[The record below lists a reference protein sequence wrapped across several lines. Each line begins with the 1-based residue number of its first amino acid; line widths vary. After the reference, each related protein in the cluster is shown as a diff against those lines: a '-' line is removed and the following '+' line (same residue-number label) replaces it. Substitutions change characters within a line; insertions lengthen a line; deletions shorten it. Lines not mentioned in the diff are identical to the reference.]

1 MSEEDQEHS
10 AAIMDSVAQPQ
21 VTPPK
26 SNMALT
32 ATKHPEAAE
41 GKASVKP
48 QVNLAPV
55 QTITPP
61 LFHHNLGKDQ
71 EEFERNTPSPGPAH
85 TDNGPVIQFQA
96 PLSPALTSTTG
107 NLLNSQASSPITGT
121 EDDTISEASSPI
133 ASAAEYP
140 ALDNIADAA
149 EAARNAQAAQALIDL
164 SNTENEQQLS
174 SQKPLVLSSGEIDL
188 IFEAV
193 ERKWDLAEFLLETRG
208 RPLQLPTNRSLPKH
222 RQVTT
227 APELIK
233 RAKHFLD
240 FRIPKV
246 KPEQGRGVVDRH
258 LFNTPY
264 PWYEAKLMAMYGMLE
279 DFPSGTPDVLYAIRQ
294 YFYDGKPSLLEKSD
308 LLPAGLQKGKSTP
321 TRRASKPKMPSVSAP
336 TVAETPGRRVTR
348 QTTAMSI
355 SNLIEPAE
363 NDVATPVHVQE
374 THQVAASKEHS
385 VEAPAPNQSAAEAT
399 QQPTPDVDEEPTP
412 EPREKT
418 TPRVRA
424 PKKRKQA
431 TQEVEGADSIATK
444 KKKCSRSSIFDES
457 KVNPSAELLARH
469 IKGMLNLRSSDKNDY
484 AAFSEAILP
493 DNRPDLNLSM
503 PVLKHEIPEDGVVF
517 EDVGDTSGLH
527 PMEVQVCKILAITCD
542 TYRCQ
547 KARFFLGLAV
557 FTEWNYQAMT
567 EDPASFKPWNAGKSQ
582 CQLINNMDVNKSSD
596 MYQAFETWGWVEP
609 VATKDPITKRWIVSQ
624 NYLRR
629 FPEAH
634 RRPLMRELH
643 AYERAHPLLK
653 QLAKLPPAGTA

>member
-1 MSEEDQEHS
+1 
-10 AAIMDSVAQPQ
+10 MDSVAQPQ

-32 ATKHPEAAE
+32 ATKHPEAAG
-41 GKASVKP
+41 GKASIKP

-71 EEFERNTPSPGPAH
+71 EEFERETPSPDPAQ
-85 TDNGPVIQFQA
+85 TGNGPVIQFQA

-107 NLLNSQASSPITGT
+107 NLLNSQASSPLTGT
-121 EDDTISEASSPI
+121 EDDTISEAASLV
-133 ASAAEYP
+133 ASADEYP

-149 EAARNAQAAQALIDL
+149 EAARNAQAAQALVDL

-174 SQKPLVLSSGEIDL
+174 SQEPLFLTSGEIDL

-193 ERKWDLAEFLLETRG
+193 ERKRDIAGFLLEMGG
-208 RPLQLPTNRSLPKH
+208 RPISLPTVRSLPKQ

-227 APELIK
+227 APELI
-233 RAKHFLD
+233 RRVKHFLD
-240 FRIPKV
+240 FCIPKV
-246 KPEQGRGVVDRH
+246 KPEQGRGVVDHR

-264 PWYEAKLMAMYGMLE
+264 PWYEAKLLAMYGMLE
-279 DFPSGTPDVLYAIRQ
+279 NFPSGAPDVLYAIRQ
-294 YFYDGKPSLLEKSD
+294 YFYNGKPSFLEKSD
-308 LLPAGLQKGKSTP
+308 MLPAGLQKGKSTP
-321 TRRASKPKMPSVSAP
+321 ARRALKPKMPSLSAP
-336 TVAETPGRRVTR
+336 TVTETPGRRVTR

-363 NDVATPVHVQE
+363 NDATNAQE
-374 THQVAASKEHS
+374 TQPVAANKDHP
-385 VEAPAPNQSAAEAT
+385 VEPQALNQSPAEAT
-399 QQPTPDVDEEPTP
+399 KQTTPNIDEEPTP

-431 TQEVEGADSIATK
+431 TQEVEGADSSAAK

-493 DNRPDLNLSM
+493 DKRPDLNLSM

-596 MYQAFETWGWVEP
+596 MFQAFETWGWVEP
-609 VATKDPITKRWIVSQ
+609 VAVKDPVTKRWTVSQ